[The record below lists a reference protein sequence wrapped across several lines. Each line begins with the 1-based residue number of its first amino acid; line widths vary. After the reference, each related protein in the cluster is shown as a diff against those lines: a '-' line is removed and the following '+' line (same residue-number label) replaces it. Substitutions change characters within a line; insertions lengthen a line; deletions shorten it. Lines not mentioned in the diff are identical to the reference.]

1 MNLSEVQIK
10 AILDSFVEIYGEE
23 NRTNIDSKIRNCL
36 ILLCGYKP
44 VEELNKIRTT
54 INQKYLEEF
63 LGQVK
68 SKTDLSDNDIKLLF
82 ENDMFKKYSLIE
94 TFGSNAQETI
104 DTEPKNRIQ
113 QFQTKQIS
121 KDREKFYNISDIKN
135 ISPQLADELSQ
146 LYIKYSSLAKK
157 ELLQLSLNYEMNKE
171 KIAEH
176 QFLEDVNFDLSFY
189 DFDEQQHNGVQP
201 NFILNDDGEII
212 LYPII
217 NFSTVKKKVEA
228 MFGTED
234 YFDVLLI
241 HELNH
246 IIGMHLLEYR
256 GKSNYQ
262 LQMGILISDTGKN
275 TTKYYFSSMIDEI
288 FNQKVAKEVTK
299 KLHSKGIYLIDNPV
313 KSRIEDTSLYEMGEI
328 LLVDFFG
335 DYFEKLL
342 KIYVSGEGLEELYE
356 EIGLENVKELGV
368 LIEEFLK
375 KSNEDELSNADTKY
389 YQDRSKDIYDKISG
403 KNEKEKLVEAVK
415 ILDLNNLES
424 ITEEKIK
431 QAYNSILNK
440 YVYCIKDL
448 NVKNELVKQL
458 NEYLEFA
465 LSNISKINVL
475 DNSTTNLYVSNMY
488 GVKKSNVILEL
499 NNKNL
504 EIINSLM
511 TSLYNSGFSF
521 TEIIIFL
528 NSIEYGLVTPKI
540 AYKIVEIYGDE
551 FYRYLISINEV
562 EEGNV
567 EKRNEIISNME
578 AIVLGVNSQ
587 KLKNKEL

>member
-587 KLKNKEL
+587 KLKNK

>member
-1 MNLSEVQIK
+1 MILNEVQIK
-10 AILDSFVEIYGEE
+10 AIIDSFVEIYGEE

-36 ILLCGYKP
+36 ILLCEYKP

-94 TFGSNAQETI
+94 TFSSNAQEII

-113 QFQTKQIS
+113 QIQTKQIL
-121 KDREKFYNISDIKN
+121 KDREEFYNISDIKN

-189 DFDEQQHNGVQP
+189 DFEEQQHNGVQP
-201 NFILNDDGEII
+201 NFILNDDGETI

-217 NFSTVKKKVEA
+217 TFSTVKKKIEA

-246 IIGMHLLEYR
+246 IIGMHLLEYKGR
-256 GKSNYQ
+256 SNYQ

-299 KLHSKGIYLIDNPV
+299 KLHSKGIYLIDNPI

-328 LLVDFFG
+328 LLVDFFE

-368 LIEEFLK
+368 LIEDFLK
-375 KSNEDELSNADTKY
+375 KSNEDELSNAENKY

-403 KNEKEKLVEAVK
+403 KYEKEKLIEAVK

-440 YVYCIKDL
+440 YVHCIKDL

-465 LSNISKINVL
+465 LSNISKINDL
-475 DNSTTNLYVSNMY
+475 DNSSTNLYVSNMY

-551 FYRYLISINEV
+551 FYRHLILINEV
-562 EEGNV
+562 AEENV

-587 KLKNKEL
+587 KSMNK

>member
-228 MFGTED
+228 MFGTDD

-528 NSIEYGLVTPKI
+528 NSIDYGLVTPKI

-587 KLKNKEL
+587 KLKNK

>member
-1 MNLSEVQIK
+1 MILSEVQIK
-10 AILDSFVEIYGEE
+10 AIIDSFVEIYGEE

-36 ILLCGYKP
+36 ILLCGYKS

-94 TFGSNAQETI
+94 TFSSNAQEII

-113 QFQTKQIS
+113 QIQTKQIS
-121 KDREKFYNISDIKN
+121 KDREEFYNISDIKN

-157 ELLQLSLNYEMNKE
+157 ELLHLSLNYEMNKE

-189 DFDEQQHNGVQP
+189 DFEEQQHNGVQP
-201 NFILNDDGEII
+201 NFILNDDGETI

-217 NFSTVKKKVEA
+217 TFSTVKKKIEA

-246 IIGMHLLEYR
+246 IIGMHLLEYKGR
-256 GKSNYQ
+256 SNYQ

-275 TTKYYFSSMIDEI
+275 TTKFYFSSMIDEI

-299 KLHSKGIYLIDNPV
+299 KLHSKGIYLIDNPI

-375 KSNEDELSNADTKY
+375 KSNEDELSNAENKY

-424 ITEEKIK
+424 ITEEEIK
-431 QAYNSILNK
+431 QAYNLILNK

-458 NEYLEFA
+458 NEYLEFT
-465 LSNISKINVL
+465 LSNISKINDL
-475 DNSTTNLYVSNMY
+475 DNSSTNLYVSNMY
-488 GVKKSNVILEL
+488 DVKKSNVILEL

-521 TEIIIFL
+521 TEIMIFL

-540 AYKIVEIYGDE
+540 AYKIIEIYGDE
-551 FYRYLISINEV
+551 FYRHLISINEV

-567 EKRNEIISNME
+567 EKRNEIISNIE
-578 AIVLGVNSQ
+578 AIVVGVNSQ
-587 KLKNKEL
+587 KSMNK

>member
-1 MNLSEVQIK
+1 MILNEVQIK
-10 AILDSFVEIYGEE
+10 AIIDSFVEIYGEE

-94 TFGSNAQETI
+94 TFSSNAQEII

-113 QFQTKQIS
+113 QIQTKQIS
-121 KDREKFYNISDIKN
+121 KDREEFYNISDIKN

-157 ELLQLSLNYEMNKE
+157 ELLHLSLNYEMNKE

-189 DFDEQQHNGVQP
+189 DFEEQQHNGVQP
-201 NFILNDDGEII
+201 NFIYDDGETI

-217 NFSTVKKKVEA
+217 TFSTVKKKIEA

-246 IIGMHLLEYR
+246 IIGMHLLEYKGR
-256 GKSNYQ
+256 SNYQ
-262 LQMGILISDTGKN
+262 LQMGILISDTVKN
-275 TTKYYFSSMIDEI
+275 TTKFYFSSMIDEI

-299 KLHSKGIYLIDNPV
+299 KLHSKGIYLIDNPI

-375 KSNEDELSNADTKY
+375 KSNEDELSNAENKY

-424 ITEEKIK
+424 ITEEEIK
-431 QAYNSILNK
+431 QAYNLILNK

-458 NEYLEFA
+458 NEYLEFT
-465 LSNISKINVL
+465 LSNISKINDL
-475 DNSTTNLYVSNMY
+475 DNSSTNLYVSNMY
-488 GVKKSNVILEL
+488 DVKKSNVILEL

-521 TEIIIFL
+521 TEIMIFL

-540 AYKIVEIYGDE
+540 AYKIIEIYGDE
-551 FYRYLISINEV
+551 FYRHLISINEV

-578 AIVLGVNSQ
+578 AIVVGVNSQ
-587 KLKNKEL
+587 KSMNK

>member
-1 MNLSEVQIK
+1 MNLSEVQLK
-10 AILDSFVEIYGEE
+10 AIIDSFVEIYGEE

-94 TFGSNAQETI
+94 TFGSNAQEII

-121 KDREKFYNISDIKN
+121 KDREEFYNISDIKN

-201 NFILNDDGEII
+201 NFILNDDGETI

-228 MFGTED
+228 IFGTED

-262 LQMGILISDTGKN
+262 LQMGILISDTGNN

-375 KSNEDELSNADTKY
+375 KSNEDELSNAENKY

-424 ITEEKIK
+424 ITKEKIK
-431 QAYNSILNK
+431 QAYNLILNK
-440 YVYCIKDL
+440 YVHCIKDL

-465 LSNISKINVL
+465 LSNISKINDL

-587 KLKNKEL
+587 KLKSK

>member
-10 AILDSFVEIYGEE
+10 AIVDSFVEIYGEE

-94 TFGSNAQETI
+94 TFGSNAQEII

-121 KDREKFYNISDIKN
+121 KDREEFYNISDIKN

-262 LQMGILISDTGKN
+262 LQMGILISDTGNN

-375 KSNEDELSNADTKY
+375 KSNEDELSNAENKY

-403 KNEKEKLVEAVK
+403 KNKKEKLVEAVK

-431 QAYNSILNK
+431 LAYNLILNK
-440 YVYCIKDL
+440 YVYCINDL

-475 DNSTTNLYVSNMY
+475 DNSSTNLYVSNMY
-488 GVKKSNVILEL
+488 GVKKRNVILEL

-504 EIINSLM
+504 EIINSLI

-521 TEIIIFL
+521 TEIMIFL

-562 EEGNV
+562 EEENV

-587 KLKNKEL
+587 KLKNK

>member
-10 AILDSFVEIYGEE
+10 AIVDSFVEIYGEE

-113 QFQTKQIS
+113 QFQTKQIL
-121 KDREKFYNISDIKN
+121 KDREEFYNISDIKN

-262 LQMGILISDTGKN
+262 LQMGILISDTGNN

-375 KSNEDELSNADTKY
+375 KSNEDELSNAENKY

-431 QAYNSILNK
+431 QAYNLILNK
-440 YVYCIKDL
+440 YVHCIKDL

-465 LSNISKINVL
+465 LSNISKINDL

-587 KLKNKEL
+587 KLKNK

>member
-10 AILDSFVEIYGEE
+10 AIIDSFVEIYGEE

-228 MFGTED
+228 IFGTED

-262 LQMGILISDTGKN
+262 LQMGILISDTGNN
-275 TTKYYFSSMIDEI
+275 TTKYFFSSMIDEI

-375 KSNEDELSNADTKY
+375 KSNEDELSNAENKY

-431 QAYNSILNK
+431 QAYNLILNK

-465 LSNISKINVL
+465 LSNISKINDL
-475 DNSTTNLYVSNMY
+475 DNSSTNLYVSNMY

-504 EIINSLM
+504 EIINSLI

-521 TEIIIFL
+521 TEIMIFL

-587 KLKNKEL
+587 KLKSK

>member
-1 MNLSEVQIK
+1 MNLSEVQLK
-10 AILDSFVEIYGEE
+10 AIIDSFVEIYGEE

-94 TFGSNAQETI
+94 TFGSNAQEII

-121 KDREKFYNISDIKN
+121 KDREEFYNISDIKN

-201 NFILNDDGEII
+201 NFILNDDGETI

-228 MFGTED
+228 IFGTED

-262 LQMGILISDTGKN
+262 LQMGILISDTGNN

-375 KSNEDELSNADTKY
+375 KSNEDELSNAENKY

-424 ITEEKIK
+424 ITKEKIK
-431 QAYNSILNK
+431 QAYNLILNK
-440 YVYCIKDL
+440 YVHCIKDL

-465 LSNISKINVL
+465 LSNISKINDL

-551 FYRYLISINEV
+551 FYRYLISINEH
-562 EEGNV
+562 EEGNL
-567 EKRNEIISNME
+567 EQRNEINSHME
-578 AIVLGVNSQ
+578 AIDLGVNSQ
-587 KLKNKEL
+587 KLKSK

>member
-10 AILDSFVEIYGEE
+10 AIVDSFVEIYGEE

-121 KDREKFYNISDIKN
+121 KDREEFYNISDIKN

-262 LQMGILISDTGKN
+262 LQMGILISDTGNN

-375 KSNEDELSNADTKY
+375 KSNEDELSNAETKY
-389 YQDRSKDIYDKISG
+389 YQDRSKAIYDKISG

-431 QAYNSILNK
+431 QAYNLILNK
-440 YVYCIKDL
+440 YVHCIKDL

-465 LSNISKINVL
+465 LSNISKINDL

-521 TEIIIFL
+521 TEIMIFL

-587 KLKNKEL
+587 KLKSK

>member
-1 MNLSEVQIK
+1 MILNEVQIK
-10 AILDSFVEIYGEE
+10 AIIDSFVEIYGEE

-94 TFGSNAQETI
+94 TFSSNAQEII

-113 QFQTKQIS
+113 QIQTKQIS
-121 KDREKFYNISDIKN
+121 KDREEFYNISDIKN

-157 ELLQLSLNYEMNKE
+157 ELLHLSLNYEMNKE

-189 DFDEQQHNGVQP
+189 DFEEQQHNGVQP
-201 NFILNDDGEII
+201 NFIYDDGETI

-217 NFSTVKKKVEA
+217 TFSTVKKKIEA

-246 IIGMHLLEYR
+246 IIGMHLLEYKGR
-256 GKSNYQ
+256 SNYQ

-275 TTKYYFSSMIDEI
+275 TTKFYFSSMIDEI

-299 KLHSKGIYLIDNPV
+299 KLHSKGIYLIDNPI

-375 KSNEDELSNADTKY
+375 KSNEDELSNAENKY

-424 ITEEKIK
+424 ITEEEIK
-431 QAYNSILNK
+431 QAYNLILNK

-458 NEYLEFA
+458 NEYLEFT
-465 LSNISKINVL
+465 LSNISKINDL
-475 DNSTTNLYVSNMY
+475 DNSSTNLYVSNMY
-488 GVKKSNVILEL
+488 DVKKSNVILEL

-521 TEIIIFL
+521 TEIMIFL

-540 AYKIVEIYGDE
+540 AYKIIEIYGDE
-551 FYRYLISINEV
+551 FYRHLISINEV

-578 AIVLGVNSQ
+578 AIVVGVNSQ
-587 KLKNKEL
+587 KSMNK

>member
-10 AILDSFVEIYGEE
+10 AIVDSFVEIYGEE

-121 KDREKFYNISDIKN
+121 KDREEFYNISDIKN
-135 ISPQLADELSQ
+135 ISLQLADELSQ

-262 LQMGILISDTGKN
+262 LQMGILISDTGNN

-375 KSNEDELSNADTKY
+375 KSNEDELSNAETKY
-389 YQDRSKDIYDKISG
+389 YQDRSKAIYDKISG

-431 QAYNSILNK
+431 QAYNLILNK
-440 YVYCIKDL
+440 YVHCIKDL

-465 LSNISKINVL
+465 LSNISKINDL

-521 TEIIIFL
+521 TEIMIFL

-587 KLKNKEL
+587 KLKNK

>member
-1 MNLSEVQIK
+1 MILNEVQIK
-10 AILDSFVEIYGEE
+10 AIIDSFVEIYGEE

-94 TFGSNAQETI
+94 TFSSNAQEII

-113 QFQTKQIS
+113 QIQTKQIS
-121 KDREKFYNISDIKN
+121 KDREEFYNISDIKN

-157 ELLQLSLNYEMNKE
+157 ELLHLSLNYEMNKE

-189 DFDEQQHNGVQP
+189 DFEEQQHNGVQP
-201 NFILNDDGEII
+201 NFILNDDGETI

-217 NFSTVKKKVEA
+217 NFYTVKKKIEA

-246 IIGMHLLEYR
+246 IIGMHLLEYKGR
-256 GKSNYQ
+256 SNYQ

-275 TTKYYFSSMIDEI
+275 TTKFYFSSMVDEI

-299 KLHSKGIYLIDNPV
+299 KLHSKGIYLIDNPI

-375 KSNEDELSNADTKY
+375 KSNEDELSNAENKY

-424 ITEEKIK
+424 ITEEEIK
-431 QAYNSILNK
+431 QAYNLILNK

-458 NEYLEFA
+458 NEYLEFT
-465 LSNISKINVL
+465 LSNISKINDL
-475 DNSTTNLYVSNMY
+475 DNSSTNLYVSNMY
-488 GVKKSNVILEL
+488 DVKKSNVILEL

-521 TEIIIFL
+521 TEIMIFL

-540 AYKIVEIYGDE
+540 AYKIIEIYGDE
-551 FYRYLISINEV
+551 FYRHLISINEV

-578 AIVLGVNSQ
+578 AIVVDVNSQ
-587 KLKNKEL
+587 KSMNK

>member
-10 AILDSFVEIYGEE
+10 AIVDSFVEIYGEE

-121 KDREKFYNISDIKN
+121 KDREEFYNISDIKN

-262 LQMGILISDTGKN
+262 LQMGILISDTGNN

-375 KSNEDELSNADTKY
+375 KSNEDELSNAETKY
-389 YQDRSKDIYDKISG
+389 YQDRSKAIYDKISG

-431 QAYNSILNK
+431 QAYNLILNK
-440 YVYCIKDL
+440 YVHCIKDL

-465 LSNISKINVL
+465 LSNISKINDL

-511 TSLYNSGFSF
+511 ISLYNSGFSF
-521 TEIIIFL
+521 TEIMIFL

-587 KLKNKEL
+587 KLKSK

>member
-1 MNLSEVQIK
+1 
-10 AILDSFVEIYGEE
+10 
-23 NRTNIDSKIRNCL
+23 
-36 ILLCGYKP
+36 
-44 VEELNKIRTT
+44 
-54 INQKYLEEF
+54 
-63 LGQVK
+63 
-68 SKTDLSDNDIKLLF
+68 
-82 ENDMFKKYSLIE
+82 
-94 TFGSNAQETI
+94 
-104 DTEPKNRIQ
+104 
-113 QFQTKQIS
+113 
-121 KDREKFYNISDIKN
+121 
-135 ISPQLADELSQ
+135 
-146 LYIKYSSLAKK
+146 
-157 ELLQLSLNYEMNKE
+157 
-171 KIAEH
+171 
-176 QFLEDVNFDLSFY
+176 
-189 DFDEQQHNGVQP
+189 
-201 NFILNDDGEII
+201 
-212 LYPII
+212 
-217 NFSTVKKKVEA
+217 
-228 MFGTED
+228 
-234 YFDVLLI
+234 
-241 HELNH
+241 
-246 IIGMHLLEYR
+246 
-256 GKSNYQ
+256 
-262 LQMGILISDTGKN
+262 
-275 TTKYYFSSMIDEI
+275 
-288 FNQKVAKEVTK
+288 
-299 KLHSKGIYLIDNPV
+299 
-313 KSRIEDTSLYEMGEI
+313 MGEI

-375 KSNEDELSNADTKY
+375 KSNEDELSNAENKY

-403 KNEKEKLVEAVK
+403 KNEKKKLIEAVK

-440 YVYCIKDL
+440 YVHCIKDL

-465 LSNISKINVL
+465 LSNISKINDL
-475 DNSTTNLYVSNMY
+475 DNSSTNLYVSNMY

-551 FYRYLISINEV
+551 FYRHLILINEV
-562 EEGNV
+562 EEENV

-587 KLKNKEL
+587 KSMNK

>member
-1 MNLSEVQIK
+1 MILGEVQIK
-10 AILDSFVEIYGEE
+10 AIIDSFVEIYGEE

-94 TFGSNAQETI
+94 TFSSNAQKII

-113 QFQTKQIS
+113 QIQTKQIS
-121 KDREKFYNISDIKN
+121 KDREEFYNISDIKN

-176 QFLEDVNFDLSFY
+176 QFLEDINFDLSFY
-189 DFDEQQHNGVQP
+189 DFEEQQHNGVQP
-201 NFILNDDGEII
+201 NFILNDDGETI

-217 NFSTVKKKVEA
+217 TFSTVKKKIEA
-228 MFGTED
+228 LFGTDD

-246 IIGMHLLEYR
+246 IIGMHLLEYKGR
-256 GKSNYQ
+256 SNYQ

-299 KLHSKGIYLIDNPV
+299 KLHSKGIYLIDNPI
-313 KSRIEDTSLYEMGEI
+313 KSRIEDTSLYEMGET

-335 DYFEKLL
+335 NYFEKLL

-375 KSNEDELSNADTKY
+375 KSNEDELSKAENKY

-424 ITEEKIK
+424 ITEEEIK

-440 YVYCIKDL
+440 YVHCIKDL

-465 LSNISKINVL
+465 LLNISKINDL
-475 DNSTTNLYVSNMY
+475 DNSSTNLYVSNMY
-488 GVKKSNVILEL
+488 DVKKSNVILEL

-521 TEIIIFL
+521 TEIMIFL

-551 FYRYLISINEV
+551 FYRHLISINEV

-578 AIVLGVNSQ
+578 AIVVGVNSQ
-587 KLKNKEL
+587 KPKNK

>member
-10 AILDSFVEIYGEE
+10 AIVDSFVEIYGEE

-201 NFILNDDGEII
+201 NFILNDDGETI

-262 LQMGILISDTGKN
+262 LQMGILISDTGNN

-299 KLHSKGIYLIDNPV
+299 KLHSKRIYLIDNPV
-313 KSRIEDTSLYEMGEI
+313 KSRIEDTSLYEMGEF

-375 KSNEDELSNADTKY
+375 KSNEDELSNAENKY
-389 YQDRSKDIYDKISG
+389 YQERSKDIYDKISG

-431 QAYNSILNK
+431 QSYNLILNK
-440 YVYCIKDL
+440 YVHCIKDL

-458 NEYLEFA
+458 SEYLEFA
-465 LSNISKINVL
+465 LSNISKINDL

-488 GVKKSNVILEL
+488 SVKKSNVILEL

-587 KLKNKEL
+587 KLKSK

>member
-10 AILDSFVEIYGEE
+10 AIIDSFVEIYGEE

-44 VEELNKIRTT
+44 VEELNKIKTT

-157 ELLQLSLNYEMNKE
+157 ELLQLSLNYEMNKK

-228 MFGTED
+228 IFGTED

-262 LQMGILISDTGKN
+262 LQMGILISDTGNN

-375 KSNEDELSNADTKY
+375 RSNEDELSNAENKY

-424 ITEEKIK
+424 ITKEKIK
-431 QAYNSILNK
+431 QAYNLILNK

-465 LSNISKINVL
+465 LSNVSKINVL
-475 DNSTTNLYVSNMY
+475 DNSSTNLYVSNMY
-488 GVKKSNVILEL
+488 GVKKRNVILKL

-521 TEIIIFL
+521 TEIMIFL

-587 KLKNKEL
+587 KLKYK

>member
-1 MNLSEVQIK
+1 MILNEVQIK
-10 AILDSFVEIYGEE
+10 AIIDSFVEIYGEE

-94 TFGSNAQETI
+94 TFSSNAQEII

-113 QFQTKQIS
+113 QIQTKQIS
-121 KDREKFYNISDIKN
+121 KDREEFYNISDIKN

-157 ELLQLSLNYEMNKE
+157 ELLHLSLNYEMNKE

-189 DFDEQQHNGVQP
+189 DFEEQQHNGVQP
-201 NFILNDDGEII
+201 NFILNDDGETI

-217 NFSTVKKKVEA
+217 TFSTVKKKIEA

-246 IIGMHLLEYR
+246 IIGMHLLEYKGR
-256 GKSNYQ
+256 SNYQ

-275 TTKYYFSSMIDEI
+275 TTKFYFSSMVDEI

-299 KLHSKGIYLIDNPV
+299 KLHSKGIYLIDNPI

-375 KSNEDELSNADTKY
+375 KSNEDELSNAENKY

-424 ITEEKIK
+424 ITEEEIK
-431 QAYNSILNK
+431 QAYNLILNK

-458 NEYLEFA
+458 NEYLEFT
-465 LSNISKINVL
+465 LSNISKINDL
-475 DNSTTNLYVSNMY
+475 DNSSTNLYVSNMY
-488 GVKKSNVILEL
+488 DVKKSNVILEL

-521 TEIIIFL
+521 TEIMIFL

-540 AYKIVEIYGDE
+540 AYKIIEIYGDE
-551 FYRYLISINEV
+551 FYRHLISINEV

-578 AIVLGVNSQ
+578 AIVVDVNSQ
-587 KLKNKEL
+587 KSMNK

>member
-10 AILDSFVEIYGEE
+10 AIIDSFVEIYGEE

-228 MFGTED
+228 IFGTED

-262 LQMGILISDTGKN
+262 LQMGILISDTGNN

-342 KIYVSGEGLEELYE
+342 KIYVSGEGLEKLYE

-375 KSNEDELSNADTKY
+375 KSNEDELSNAENKY

-431 QAYNSILNK
+431 QAYNLILNK
-440 YVYCIKDL
+440 YVHCIKDL

-458 NEYLEFA
+458 NEYFEFA

-475 DNSTTNLYVSNMY
+475 DNSSTNLYVSNMY

-521 TEIIIFL
+521 TEIMIFL

-587 KLKNKEL
+587 KLKNK

>member
-1 MNLSEVQIK
+1 MILNEVQIK
-10 AILDSFVEIYGEE
+10 AIIDSFVEIYGEE

-94 TFGSNAQETI
+94 TFSSNAQEII

-113 QFQTKQIS
+113 QIQTKQIS
-121 KDREKFYNISDIKN
+121 KDREEFYNISDIKN

-157 ELLQLSLNYEMNKE
+157 ELLHLSLNYEMNKE

-189 DFDEQQHNGVQP
+189 DFEEQQHNGVQP
-201 NFILNDDGEII
+201 NFILNDDGETI

-217 NFSTVKKKVEA
+217 TFSTVKKKIEA

-246 IIGMHLLEYR
+246 IIGMHLLEYKGR
-256 GKSNYQ
+256 SNYQ

-275 TTKYYFSSMIDEI
+275 TTKFYFSSMIDEI

-299 KLHSKGIYLIDNPV
+299 KLHSKGIYLIDNPI

-375 KSNEDELSNADTKY
+375 KSNEDELSNAENKY

-424 ITEEKIK
+424 ITEEEIK
-431 QAYNSILNK
+431 QAYNLILNK

-458 NEYLEFA
+458 NEYLEFT
-465 LSNISKINVL
+465 LSNISKINDL
-475 DNSTTNLYVSNMY
+475 DNSSTNLYVSNMY
-488 GVKKSNVILEL
+488 DVKKSNVILEL

-521 TEIIIFL
+521 TEIMIFL

-540 AYKIVEIYGDE
+540 AYKIIEIYGDE
-551 FYRYLISINEV
+551 FYRHLISINEV

-578 AIVLGVNSQ
+578 AIVVGVNSQ
-587 KLKNKEL
+587 KSMNK

>member
-1 MNLSEVQIK
+1 MNLSEVQLK
-10 AILDSFVEIYGEE
+10 AIIDSFVEIYGEE

-94 TFGSNAQETI
+94 TFGSNAQEII

-121 KDREKFYNISDIKN
+121 KDREEFYNISDIKN

-201 NFILNDDGEII
+201 NFILNDDGETI

-228 MFGTED
+228 IFGTED

-262 LQMGILISDTGKN
+262 LQMGILISDTGNN

-375 KSNEDELSNADTKY
+375 KSNEDELSNAENKY

-424 ITEEKIK
+424 ITKEKIK
-431 QAYNSILNK
+431 QAYNLILNK
-440 YVYCIKDL
+440 YVHCIKDL

-465 LSNISKINVL
+465 LSNISKINDL
-475 DNSTTNLYVSNMY
+475 DNSTTYLYVSNMY

-587 KLKNKEL
+587 KLKSK

>member
-10 AILDSFVEIYGEE
+10 AIIDSFVEIYGEE

-113 QFQTKQIS
+113 QFQTKQIL
-121 KDREKFYNISDIKN
+121 KDREEFYNISDIKN

-262 LQMGILISDTGKN
+262 LQMGILISDTGNN

-375 KSNEDELSNADTKY
+375 KSNEDELSNAETKY
-389 YQDRSKDIYDKISG
+389 YQDRSKAIYDKISG

-431 QAYNSILNK
+431 LAYNLILNK
-440 YVYCIKDL
+440 YVHCIKDL

-475 DNSTTNLYVSNMY
+475 DNSSTNLYVSNMY

-521 TEIIIFL
+521 TEIMIFL

-587 KLKNKEL
+587 KLKNK

>member
-10 AILDSFVEIYGEE
+10 AIIDSFVEIYGEE

-228 MFGTED
+228 IFGTED

-262 LQMGILISDTGKN
+262 LQMGILISDTGNN

-375 KSNEDELSNADTKY
+375 KSNEDELSNAENKY

-424 ITEEKIK
+424 ITKEKIK
-431 QAYNSILNK
+431 QAYNLILNK
-440 YVYCIKDL
+440 YVHCIKDL

-465 LSNISKINVL
+465 LLNISKINDL

-587 KLKNKEL
+587 KLKSK

>member
-1 MNLSEVQIK
+1 MILNEVQIK
-10 AILDSFVEIYGEE
+10 AIIDSFVEIYGEE

-94 TFGSNAQETI
+94 TFSSNAQEII

-113 QFQTKQIS
+113 QIQTKQIS
-121 KDREKFYNISDIKN
+121 KDREEFYNISDIKN

-157 ELLQLSLNYEMNKE
+157 ELLHLSLNYEMNKE

-189 DFDEQQHNGVQP
+189 DFEEQQHNGVQP
-201 NFILNDDGEII
+201 NFILNDDGETI

-217 NFSTVKKKVEA
+217 TFSPVKKKIEA

-246 IIGMHLLEYR
+246 IIGMHLLEYKGR
-256 GKSNYQ
+256 SNYQ

-275 TTKYYFSSMIDEI
+275 TTKFYFSSMVDEI

-299 KLHSKGIYLIDNPV
+299 KLHSKGIYLIDNPI

-375 KSNEDELSNADTKY
+375 KSNEDELSNAENKY

-424 ITEEKIK
+424 ITEEEIK
-431 QAYNSILNK
+431 QAYNLILNK

-458 NEYLEFA
+458 NEYLEFT
-465 LSNISKINVL
+465 LSNISKINDL
-475 DNSTTNLYVSNMY
+475 DNSSTNLYVSNMY
-488 GVKKSNVILEL
+488 DVKKSNVILEL

-521 TEIIIFL
+521 TEIMIFL

-540 AYKIVEIYGDE
+540 AYKIIEIYGDE
-551 FYRYLISINEV
+551 FYRHLISINEV

-578 AIVLGVNSQ
+578 AIVVDVNSQ
-587 KLKNKEL
+587 KSMNK

>member
-1 MNLSEVQIK
+1 MILSEVQIK
-10 AILDSFVEIYGEE
+10 AIIDSFVEIYGEE
-23 NRTNIDSKIRNCL
+23 NRTIIDSKIRNCL

-94 TFGSNAQETI
+94 TFGSNAQEII

-113 QFQTKQIS
+113 QIQTKQIS
-121 KDREKFYNISDIKN
+121 KDREEFYNISDIKN

-157 ELLQLSLNYEMNKE
+157 ELLQLSLNYEVNKE

-189 DFDEQQHNGVQP
+189 DFEEQQHNGVQP
-201 NFILNDDGEII
+201 NFILNDDGETI

-217 NFSTVKKKVEA
+217 TFSTVKKKIEA
-228 MFGTED
+228 MFGAED

-246 IIGMHLLEYR
+246 IIGMHLLDYN

-262 LQMGILISDTGKN
+262 LQMGLTIIDTGKN
-275 TTKYYFSSMIDEI
+275 TTKYYFASMLDEI

-299 KLHSKGIYLIDNPV
+299 KLHSKGIYLIDNPN
-313 KSRIEDTSLYEMGEI
+313 KSRIEDTSLYEMGEF
-328 LLVDFFG
+328 LLVDFFSN
-335 DYFEKLL
+335 YFDKLL
-342 KIYVSGEGLEELYE
+342 QIYASGEGLEELYQ
-356 EIGLENVKELGV
+356 EIGSENVKELGL
-368 LIEEFLK
+368 LIEEFLN
-375 KSNEDELSNADTKY
+375 KSNEDELSDTENKY
-389 YQDRSKDIYDKISG
+389 YQKRSKDIYDKISG

-424 ITEEKIK
+424 ITEEEIK

-440 YVYCIKDL
+440 CVHCIKDL

-458 NEYLEFA
+458 NEYLEYA
-465 LSNISKINVL
+465 LSNVSKLNTT
-475 DNSTTNLYVSNMY
+475 DNSVTNLYVANMY
-488 GVKKSNVILEL
+488 DVKKSNVILEL
-499 NNKNL
+499 NNKNP
-504 EIINSLM
+504 EIINSLI
-511 TSLYNSGFSF
+511 TSLYNSKFSF
-521 TEIIIFL
+521 TEIMIFL

-551 FYRYLISINEV
+551 FYQCLISINEV
-562 EEGNV
+562 EENDV
-567 EKRNEIISNME
+567 EKRSQIINNME
-578 AIVLGVNSQ
+578 AIVVGGNSP
-587 KLKNKEL
+587 KPKNK

>member
-1 MNLSEVQIK
+1 MILSEVQIK
-10 AILDSFVEIYGEE
+10 AIIDSFVEIYGEE

-94 TFGSNAQETI
+94 TFSSNAQEII

-113 QFQTKQIS
+113 QIQTKQIS
-121 KDREKFYNISDIKN
+121 KDREEFYNISDIKN

-157 ELLQLSLNYEMNKE
+157 ELLHLSLNYEMNKE

-189 DFDEQQHNGVQP
+189 DFEEQQHNGVQP
-201 NFILNDDGEII
+201 NFILNDDGETI

-217 NFSTVKKKVEA
+217 TFSTVKKKIEA

-246 IIGMHLLEYR
+246 IIGMHLLEYKGR
-256 GKSNYQ
+256 SNYQ

-275 TTKYYFSSMIDEI
+275 TTKFYFSSMIDEI

-299 KLHSKGIYLIDNPV
+299 KLHSKGIYLIDNPI

-375 KSNEDELSNADTKY
+375 KSNEDELSNAENKY

-424 ITEEKIK
+424 ITEEEIK
-431 QAYNSILNK
+431 QAYNLILNK

-458 NEYLEFA
+458 NEYLEFT
-465 LSNISKINVL
+465 LSNISKINDL
-475 DNSTTNLYVSNMY
+475 DNSSTNLYVSNMY
-488 GVKKSNVILEL
+488 DVKKSNVILEL

-504 EIINSLM
+504 EIINSLI
-511 TSLYNSGFSF
+511 TSLHNSEFSF
-521 TEIIIFL
+521 TEIMIFL

-540 AYKIVEIYGDE
+540 AYKIIEIYGDE
-551 FYRYLISINEV
+551 FYRHLISINEV

-578 AIVLGVNSQ
+578 AIVVGVNSQ
-587 KLKNKEL
+587 KSMNK

>member
-10 AILDSFVEIYGEE
+10 AIIDSFVEIYGEE

-228 MFGTED
+228 IFGTED

-275 TTKYYFSSMIDEI
+275 TTKFYFSSMIDEI

-375 KSNEDELSNADTKY
+375 KSNEDELSNAENKY

-424 ITEEKIK
+424 ITKEKIK
-431 QAYNSILNK
+431 QAYNLILNK
-440 YVYCIKDL
+440 YVHCIKDL

-465 LSNISKINVL
+465 LLNISKINDL

-521 TEIIIFL
+521 TEIMIFL

-540 AYKIVEIYGDE
+540 AYKIIEIYGDE
-551 FYRYLISINEV
+551 FYRHLISINEV

-587 KLKNKEL
+587 KLKSK